1 MAPAQLQTTSKD
13 HKDRLVSPIQFAR
26 HLLFSRHSI
35 HYNPIWAFLAIL
47 QNFIVFEFLYL
58 HKLRKTSSYL
68 IFIFDLST
76 LLRTYPK
83 QDIFCR

>member
-13 HKDRLVSPIQFAR
+13 HKNRLVSPIQFAR
-26 HLLFSRHSI
+26 RLLFSQHPM

-58 HKLRKTSSYL
+58 PKLHKRSSYL
-68 IFIFDLST
+68 MST
-76 LLRTYPK
+76 SRPS
-83 QDIFCR
+83 